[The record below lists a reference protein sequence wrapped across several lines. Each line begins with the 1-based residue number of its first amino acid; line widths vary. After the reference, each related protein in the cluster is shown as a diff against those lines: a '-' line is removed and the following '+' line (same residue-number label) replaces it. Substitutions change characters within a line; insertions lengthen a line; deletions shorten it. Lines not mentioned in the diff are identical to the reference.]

1 MKSHPTLI
9 FCLLMDLIGSA
20 SFFIPGIGEWFDLL
34 WAPLSAFIFY
44 KTFGGKLGKLG
55 SVISF
60 VEEILPYTDI
70 IPTFT
75 LGYFYKHNGSL

>member
-1 MKSHPTLI
+1 MKSQPTLI